1 MHILRRCNEL
11 SPPLPSHRVLFR
23 MGKNFRKQLSICS
36 HFREIMLIIQFE
48 DKLRIC
54 TVLEN
59 TLLRRAMLLGAS
71 HSNYMTIH
79 N

>member
-1 MHILRRCNEL
+1 
-11 SPPLPSHRVLFR
+11 
-23 MGKNFRKQLSICS
+23 
-36 HFREIMLIIQFE
+36 MLIIQFE